1 MDEQAK
7 VGENSGVE
15 LDGVSAPS
23 SFINAVGGCED
34 MTPTPNPTTA
44 LVRRSLSVRTRF
56 EIFKRDDFCCRYC
69 GQRTPAVVLQVDHIV
84 PVCDGGSD
92 DEINLVTSCWSCN
105 SGKAGV
111 PLESVLTA
119 EDPNDRAIMLLERE
133 RQLREYNYVLACIRE
148 RREEFGQDLLNYWCE
163 NSGATGILKRE
174 FAWLCRQLEFVP
186 AEVIRKAM
194 GIAISREATD
204 GLRYVVACLRN
215 WREDGT
221 I

>member
-1 MDEQAK
+1 MKKILFTSICRPIGPDY
-7 VGENSGVE
+7 G
-15 LDGVSAPS
+15 DAPS
-23 SFINAVGGCED
+23 VGYELLYGQV
-34 MTPTPNPTTA
+34 TRAQGLFSPRA
-44 LVRRSLSVRTRF
+44 LHLHFSMEYIAENL
-56 EIFKRDDFCCRYC
+56 E
-69 GQRTPAVVLQVDHIV
+69 TPAVVLQVDHIV